1 MRLVVG
7 QQEEGVVG
15 RQNNR
20 KKQVVLA
27 IEKKGKGVSR
37 MYARVIDNAG
47 SKQLKPFFQN
57 HISTQAT
64 ITTDKWRGYIP
75 LKEKYPYLIQIESG
89 KKGKNFPELHRII
102 MMFKAWLRGIHHSVD
117 NLQAYIDQY
126 CYRFNRSQMKG
137 KIFDNLLTKMVDHQP
152 CSYKCIRIY

>member
-15 RQNNR
+15 CQNNR

-47 SKQLKPFFQN
+47 SKQLKPFFHD

-64 ITTDKWRGYIP
+64 ITTDRWRGYIP
-75 LKEKYPYLIQIESG
+75 LKEKYPYLVRPKES
-89 KKGKNFPELHRII
+89 KLI
-102 MMFKAWLRGIHHSVD
+102 ML
-117 NLQAYIDQY
+117 
-126 CYRFNRSQMKG
+126 
-137 KIFDNLLTKMVDHQP
+137 IFFQGGF
-152 CSYKCIRIY
+152 